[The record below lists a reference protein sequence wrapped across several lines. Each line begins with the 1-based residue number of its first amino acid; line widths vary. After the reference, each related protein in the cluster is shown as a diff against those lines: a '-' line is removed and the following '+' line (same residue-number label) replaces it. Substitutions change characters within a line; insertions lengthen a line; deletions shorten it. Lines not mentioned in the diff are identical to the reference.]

1 MTENEWLTCTNAQA
15 MLHWQHGRASRRKF
29 RLFACACSRR
39 LWKQISEPRSRN
51 AVLVAERYA
60 DGLAT
65 RKELEAARAAAPGRG
80 IGRMTEFPAKIAAAA
95 ALPTADRAAE
105 MSAALLAVALIRT
118 RTIAA
123 SEGETA
129 ALVRHVFRW
138 QPLRSAPPNYPATVV
153 QIAASLYQGDD
164 CGFALHDALLD
175 AGLTECAEHF
185 REPWHPKGCSAL
197 DLILKKR

>member
-1 MTENEWLTCTNAQA
+1 MTESEWQTCTHAPA
-15 MLHWQHGRASRRKF
+15 MLHWQHGRTSRRKF

-105 MSAALLAVALIRT
+105 ISAALLTVSLMRT
-118 RTIAA
+118 HTIAA
-123 SEGETA
+123 SEGEMA
-129 ALVRHVFRW
+129 ALVRHVFPW
-138 QPLRSAPPNYPATVV
+138 QPARSAPTELPATVV
-153 QIAASLYQGDD
+153 EMAASLYQGDD
-164 CGFALHDALLD
+164 CVFALHDALLD
-175 AGLTECAEHF
+175 AGLMDFAEHF
-185 REPWHPKGCSAL
+185 REPWHPKGCWAL
-197 DLILKKR
+197 DLLLGRR

>member
-1 MTENEWLTCTNAQA
+1 

-39 LWKQISEPRSRN
+39 LWRRISEPRSRN

-105 MSAALLAVALIRT
+105 ISAALLIVSLMRT
-118 RTIAA
+118 HTIAA
-123 SEGETA
+123 SEGEMA
-129 ALVRHVFRW
+129 ALVRHVFTW
-138 QPLRSAPPNYPATVV
+138 QPARGAPTDFPATVV
-153 QIAASLYQGDD
+153 EMAATLYQGDD
-164 CGFALHDALLD
+164 CVFALHDALLD
-175 AGLTECAEHF
+175 AGLTDFAEHF
-185 REPWHPKGCSAL
+185 REPWHPKGCWAL
-197 DLILKKR
+197 DLILSRR